1 MRIGQLADAA
11 GTTPRTVRHYHRLGL
26 LDEPQRLPNGYRE
39 YTVSDV
45 VRLMRIRWLADS
57 GVPLGSVAAIL
68 SEDVSDEAESDVI
81 ADLRA
86 LISAVQVEQAKLAR
100 RHTRLASML
109 ADAENGNPISALP
122 ADIAAAL
129 ADAID
134 CAQLPEVSAV
144 LRRERDL
151 LEVLA
156 ISGAVPEEILAWYA
170 AAIVDDDQRERSL
183 ALLADWS
190 DLEGRNPHSAE
201 AEIEVL
207 SRRLLAHFEHQQ
219 TLADLHAA
227 VPTAATGAG
236 LALSLEDVI
245 PDDAQREVVLRV
257 QRRLLEG
264 MSESEGVC

>member
-26 LDEPQRLPNGYRE
+26 LEEPQRLPNGYRE
-39 YTVSDV
+39 YTVSDA

-68 SEDVSDEAESDVI
+68 SEDVSDEVESDVV

-100 RHTRLASML
+100 RHGRLASML

-129 ADAID
+129 ADVID
-134 CAQLPEVSAV
+134 GAQLPKVSAV

-156 ISGAVPEEILAWYA
+156 ISGAVPEELLAWYA
-170 AAIVDDDQRERSL
+170 AAIADDEQRERSL

-201 AEIEVL
+201 AEIEAL
-207 SRRLLAHFEHQQ
+207 SRRLLGHFEHQQ

-227 VPTAATGAG
+227 VPTVATDAG
-236 LALSLEDVI
+236 LALSLDDVI

-257 QRRLLEG
+257 QRRLLAG
-264 MSESEGVC
+264 MSESEGV